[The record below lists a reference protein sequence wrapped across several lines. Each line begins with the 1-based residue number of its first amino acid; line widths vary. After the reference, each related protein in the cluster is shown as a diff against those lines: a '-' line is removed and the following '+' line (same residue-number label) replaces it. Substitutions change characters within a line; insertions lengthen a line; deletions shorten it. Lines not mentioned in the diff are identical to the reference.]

1 MDLICADLFYVDL
14 VFVNLVC
21 IHLICADLAN
31 GDLIYVDIV
40 YVDLVCVDLQDA
52 LLHTSAH
59 LDGFWLA
66 NGPHLLALSR
76 ILIIDLTSL
85 KWRIYLSNQ

>member
-1 MDLICADLFYVDL
+1 MDLFYADLFYVDL

-21 IHLICADLAN
+21 IHLVCADLAN

-40 YVDLVCVDLQDA
+40 YVDLGCVNLQDA
-52 LLHTSAH
+52 LLHPSAH
-59 LDGFWLA
+59 LDRFRLA

-76 ILIIDLTSL
+76 ILILDLTSL
-85 KWRIYLSNQ
+85 KCRIYLSNQ

>member
-1 MDLICADLFYVDL
+1 MDL

-21 IHLICADLAN
+21 IYLVCADLAN

-40 YVDLVCVDLQDA
+40 YVDLVCVDLQDT

-59 LDGFWLA
+59 LDGFDWLMV
-66 NGPHLLALSR
+66 P
-76 ILIIDLTSL
+76 TSL
-85 KWRIYLSNQ
+85 HLAEF

>member
-1 MDLICADLFYVDL
+1 MDL

-21 IHLICADLAN
+21 IHLVCADLAN

-66 NGPHLLALSR
+66 NGPHLLVPSQ
-76 ILIIDLTSL
+76 ILILDLTSL
-85 KWRIYLSNQ
+85 KCRIYLSNQ

>member
-1 MDLICADLFYVDL
+1 MFIV
-14 VFVNLVC
+14 
-21 IHLICADLAN
+21 CADLAN

-59 LDGFWLA
+59 LDGF
-66 NGPHLLALSR
+66 
-76 ILIIDLTSL
+76 
-85 KWRIYLSNQ
+85 